1 MAEIKLKPCPFCG
14 GEAEIKRRV
23 GFGFGIELAYVECT
37 SCGAQTKMID
47 PSLKYCAND
56 KAAELWNKREEEKPN
71 PWECQGNIG
80 G

>member
-14 GEAEIKRRV
+14 GKAEIKRYV
-23 GFGFGIELAYVECT
+23 GFAFEQAYVECT
-37 SCGAQTKMID
+37 SCEVQTKMID

-56 KAAELWNKREEEKPN
+56 KAAELWNNREEEKPD